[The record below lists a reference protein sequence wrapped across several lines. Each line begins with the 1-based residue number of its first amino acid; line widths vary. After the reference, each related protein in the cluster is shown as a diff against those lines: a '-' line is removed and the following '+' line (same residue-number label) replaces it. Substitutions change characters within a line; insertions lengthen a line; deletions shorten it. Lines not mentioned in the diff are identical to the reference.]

1 MTLPILVNFPNDF
14 ARLNKYNYRV
24 LKTSFQVRLCNSVS
38 SHAHTVRRRSGLEI
52 VPRTPMPQADESQT
66 CYSGASIGH
75 LGHSL
80 HYLKI
85 INYFLSAMLE

>member
-1 MTLPILVNFPNDF
+1 MTLPILVNSPNDF
-14 ARLNKYNYRV
+14 ARLNKHNYWV
-24 LKTSFQVRLCNSVS
+24 LKTPFQVRVCNSVS
-38 SHAHTVRRRSGLEI
+38 PHAHTVRRLEI
-52 VPRTPMPQADESQT
+52 VPRTPIPQADESQT

-85 INYFLSAMLE
+85 INYFLRAMLQ